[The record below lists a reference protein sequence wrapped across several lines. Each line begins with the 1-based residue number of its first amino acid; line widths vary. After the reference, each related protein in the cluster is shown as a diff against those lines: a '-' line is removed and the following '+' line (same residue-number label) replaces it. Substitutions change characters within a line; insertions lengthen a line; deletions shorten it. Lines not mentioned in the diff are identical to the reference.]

1 MDKEAT
7 NGTVNKAAD
16 VPTDAADATAGAVA
30 GEVDPNDTAPALPL
44 PVSAETQR
52 DVATI
57 VNDGVAKIL
66 TKIDEV
72 VSPALGNASDAAT
85 QAIDQTPVGRPW
97 THWDPFKPFRK
108 RQEP

>member
-1 MDKEAT
+1 MSDEPK
-7 NGTVNKAAD
+7 NGTVDKAAD
-16 VPTDAADATAGAVA
+16 APTDAADATAGAVA
-30 GEVDPNDTAPALPL
+30 GDVDPNDTAPAVPL

-52 DVATI
+52 DIATI

-66 TKIDEV
+66 ARIDEV
-72 VSPALGNASDAAT
+72 VSPALGDASDAAT
-85 QAIDQTPVGRPW
+85 QAIDQAPYGRPW